1 MNVKKEVEMW
11 DVTQIFDYAM
21 QFYSEYIG
29 DSKNEKSYADKC
41 KKHIRRTLSECCSFT
56 PRCDD
61 KGSEKYAIPVIF
73 AKEVVEYFLY
83 DYFTEKPEEE
93 AEKYRKKLEEQQKKE
108 LKAIEAKSLKKD
120 NQKNSDEGVDF
131 ILGCMNEMIKQ
142 DPTNPLSEKLQER
155 IDNYTEKS
163 KRYRELTSG
172 TKIEKSTLEY
182 HIPDFLE
189 EELDNE
195 TVDKVVDR
203 MMIRAVFDLFY
214 DFDEKEFRAA
224 LYERA
229 AHFKELHSGE
239 KRVLSGY
246 SELSRK
252 LENPIDNFI
261 TLKKKK
267 K

>member
-131 ILGCMNEMIKQ
+131 IIGCMNEMIKQ

-172 TKIEKSTLEY
+172 TKIEKS
-182 HIPDFLE
+182 
-189 EELDNE
+189 
-195 TVDKVVDR
+195 VV
-203 MMIRAVFDLFY
+203 
-214 DFDEKEFRAA
+214 
-224 LYERA
+224 
-229 AHFKELHSGE
+229 
-239 KRVLSGY
+239 
-246 SELSRK
+246 
-252 LENPIDNFI
+252 
-261 TLKKKK
+261 
-267 K
+267 